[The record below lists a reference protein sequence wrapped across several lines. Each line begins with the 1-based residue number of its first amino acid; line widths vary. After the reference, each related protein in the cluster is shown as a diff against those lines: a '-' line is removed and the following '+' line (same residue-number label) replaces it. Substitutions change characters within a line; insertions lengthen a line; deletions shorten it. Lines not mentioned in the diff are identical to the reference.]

1 MKKWEIGAVVVL
13 GILVALVFYF
23 PILNSGNNLGIRD
36 WDQDFAWTEFTRVSI
51 LNYHQFPLWNPFKCG
66 GAAQF
71 ANPEIPVISL
81 QTLFALI
88 FGTVRGMKYSIY
100 FHGVIGFIGFYLLA
114 KQYKLST
121 LGSLLSSVIFSFG
134 GITGSFLSSGMVVFT
149 NFAYIPYV
157 LLCFNKSLQNI
168 KWGIICGA
176 LYALCFYS
184 GYHISLLL
192 GMFILI
198 YTLVISI
205 VKRTFNPFKTSIVV
219 VITSAIL
226 MLPKLILSIQLI
238 RTYPRLYTDVSGYS
252 IYNFFYLLLSQNQN
266 WFGKMNI
273 HGAYNGI
280 DENSIYVGILAFVLF
295 LSFFV
300 KNKKGI
306 LSNIS
311 LLITLLIFFWIMLGN
326 SFSFSLYNGLKQL
339 PVFSSF
345 RVAQRF
351 RFDFIIPFS
360 LITGLGLDNVV
371 RRLQRF
377 KFVKPLSILFLLVI
391 YIDLVILIIK
401 NPEAQLPR
409 GNAFIQSNISGAG
422 FEIQQTIQLPNEFLT
437 KKSFRP
443 FSFEYLK
450 IHQNIG
456 ELECY
461 DTITSFI
468 YPVGIEDQNYR
479 GEYYLLNSAKDVNV
493 ENTYWS
499 PNKLVYQISNVENTK
514 DNTLII
520 NQNYY
525 PGWIVKG
532 NKKACI
538 RAISVNGLLATKLDS
553 LSDSI
558 TFEYNPLLRW
568 FVCRH

>member
-1 MKKWEIGAVVVL
+1 
-13 GILVALVFYF
+13 
-23 PILNSGNNLGIRD
+23 
-36 WDQDFAWTEFTRVSI
+36 
-51 LNYHQFPLWNPFKCG
+51 
-66 GAAQF
+66 
-71 ANPEIPVISL
+71 
-81 QTLFALI
+81 
-88 FGTVRGMKYSIY
+88 MKYSIY
-100 FHGVIGFIGFYLLA
+100 FHGVIGFIGFYFLA

-149 NFAYIPYV
+149 NFAYIPFV

-192 GMFILI
+192 GLYILI
-198 YTLVISI
+198 YTLVLSI
-205 VKRTFNPFKTSIVV
+205 VNRTFNPFKTLIVV
-219 VITSAIL
+219 VITSALI

-252 IYNFFYLLLSQNQN
+252 LYNFFYLLLSQNQN

-273 HGAYNGI
+273 QGVFNGI

-300 KNKKGI
+300 KNKKGF

-311 LLITLLIFFWIMLGN
+311 LLVTLLIIFWIMLGN
-326 SFSFSLYNGLKQL
+326 SSSFSLYNGLKQL
-339 PVFSSF
+339 PVLSSF

-371 RRLQRF
+371 RLLQRF
-377 KFVKPLSILFLLVI
+377 KFVKPLSILFLIVI
-391 YIDLVILIIK
+391 YVDLVIFSSHNFLLETLIIK

-422 FEIQQTIQLPNEFLT
+422 FEIQRTIQLPDEFLT

-443 FSFEYLK
+443 YSFEYLK
-450 IHQNIG
+450 IKQNIG

-468 YPVGIEDQNYR
+468 YPVGIEDQTYQ
-479 GEYYLLNSAKDVNV
+479 GEYYLLNPANDVKV

-499 PNKLVYQISNVENTK
+499 PNKLVYQISNIENTK

-525 PGWIVKG
+525 PGWIVKT
-532 NKKACI
+532 NNNACI

-553 LSDSI
+553 LSDNI

-568 FVCRH
+568 LVCRH

>member
-1 MKKWEIGAVVVL
+1 
-13 GILVALVFYF
+13 
-23 PILNSGNNLGIRD
+23 
-36 WDQDFAWTEFTRVSI
+36 
-51 LNYHQFPLWNPFKCG
+51 
-66 GAAQF
+66 
-71 ANPEIPVISL
+71 
-81 QTLFALI
+81 
-88 FGTVRGMKYSIY
+88 
-100 FHGVIGFIGFYLLA
+100 
-114 KQYKLST
+114 
-121 LGSLLSSVIFSFG
+121 
-134 GITGSFLSSGMVVFT
+134 
-149 NFAYIPYV
+149 
-157 LLCFNKSLQNI
+157 
-168 KWGIICGA
+168 
-176 LYALCFYS
+176 
-184 GYHISLLL
+184 
-192 GMFILI
+192 
-198 YTLVISI
+198 
-205 VKRTFNPFKTSIVV
+205 
-219 VITSAIL
+219 
-226 MLPKLILSIQLI
+226 
-238 RTYPRLYTDVSGYS
+238 
-252 IYNFFYLLLSQNQN
+252 
-266 WFGKMNI
+266 
-273 HGAYNGI
+273 
-280 DENSIYVGILAFVLF
+280 
-295 LSFFV
+295 
-300 KNKKGI
+300 
-306 LSNIS
+306 
-311 LLITLLIFFWIMLGN
+311 MLGN

-391 YIDLVILIIK
+391 YIDLVIFSSNNFLSETLIIK